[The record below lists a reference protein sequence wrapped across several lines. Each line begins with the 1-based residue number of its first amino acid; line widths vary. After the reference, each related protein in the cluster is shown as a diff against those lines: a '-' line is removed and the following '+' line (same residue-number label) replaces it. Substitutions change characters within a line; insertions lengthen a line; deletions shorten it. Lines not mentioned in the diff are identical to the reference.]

1 MKINLIWN
9 EKHRG
14 KIRKLRGALQIYYDT
29 AVPLAPLTIKI
40 NAPVMLRWLTL
51 FAVMGYFVLA
61 GALYT
66 SANRNPASSIVAMD
80 MLLPWKWGQW
90 REALAEK
97 PIPVPRSGPPA
108 KPVPVSI
115 IAAALPPPASP
126 TPAPTSGAGS
136 GTIFLTH
143 LNQLIAAHDWTAAN
157 RLLLDTRN
165 SAPSWFAPL
174 APVLAWREIR
184 IAFELGDKLRAGY
197 LVGQRLHFQKGDST
211 LALDLAR
218 ESLQRGDREGARILA
233 VKVLEQ
239 IPESIAARKFIE
251 SLDAPPN

>member
-29 AVPLAPLTIKI
+29 ALPLAPLTIKI
-40 NAPVMLRWLTL
+40 NAPVMLRWLAL
-51 FAVMGYFVLA
+51 FAAIGYFVLA
-61 GALYT
+61 GTLYT
-66 SANRNPASSIVAMD
+66 SASRNPASSVDATE
-80 MLLPWKWGQW
+80 MLLPWHWGKW

-97 PIPVPRSGPPA
+97 PVPVPRAGPPA
-108 KPVPVSI
+108 EPVAVPI
-115 IAAALPPPASP
+115 IAATLPAPPA
-126 TPAPTSGAGS
+126 PADASRPGN
-136 GTIFLTH
+136 GTDFLTH
-143 LNQLIAAHDWTAAN
+143 LNQLIAARDWTAAD

-165 SAPSWFAPL
+165 SAPPWFAPL
-174 APVLAWREIR
+174 APVLTWREIR

-197 LVGQRLHFQKGDST
+197 LVGQRLHFQKGDAG

-218 ESLQRGDREGARILA
+218 ESLQRDDREGARILA

-239 IPESIAARKFIE
+239 IPESQAARKFIE
-251 SLDAPPN
+251 SLDGPQH

>member
-29 AVPLAPLTIKI
+29 AIPLAPLTIKI
-40 NAPVMLRWLTL
+40 NAPVMLRWLAL
-51 FAVMGYFVLA
+51 FAVLGYFVLA

-66 SANRNPASSIVAMD
+66 SANRNPASSIDAMD
-80 MLLPWKWGQW
+80 MLLPWKWSQW

-97 PIPVPRSGPPA
+97 PVPLPKSGPPA
-108 KPVPVSI
+108 TPIPAPI
-115 IAAALPPPASP
+115 ITAALPPPP

-136 GTIFLTH
+136 GAVFLAH
-143 LNQLIAAHDWTAAN
+143 LNQLIAARDWTAAD
-157 RLLLDTRN
+157 RLLLDTRH
-165 SAPSWFAPL
+165 SAPPWFAPL

-197 LVGQRLHFQKGDST
+197 LVGQRLHFQKGDSG

-239 IPESIAARKFIE
+239 VPELVAARKFLE
-251 SLDAPPN
+251 SLDEPKN